1 MDSEDDGIE
10 SEDEREI
17 EIESPAFPSPPPNPL
32 AGPSLLMSQPALNAT
47 SNLRPDL
54 TRKQRHAK
62 ESRARRRAG
71 RQKLLPSED
80 RGLKSVAI
88 KKRTNL
94 EALPA
99 PMNAE
104 ELSAT
109 SAGWTGARITKET
122 NTYTLD
128 EVKGAPYNLRHVQ
141 WDGR

>member
-1 MDSEDDGIE
+1 
-10 SEDEREI
+10 
-17 EIESPAFPSPPPNPL
+17 
-32 AGPSLLMSQPALNAT
+32 MSQPALNAT

-54 TRKQRHAK
+54 TRKQHHAK